1 MAYKDVDTAC
11 LLGYLITNNCIDAAA
26 AIAISKLGTRTKRMH
41 LGLGGDYTD
50 ATKSTDGVFPTAL
63 FHDAGVKSIYR
74 SFPLPKDYDSGDIKV
89 VIVWKTS
96 ATAND
101 AKFQISGRSSPADG
115 SASTASEFTGNVVTT
130 AEAVANRYTKSEITI
145 LEANIADGDQI
156 GLRIYR
162 DPADASDDLAT
173 DLYVLNTY
181 LEYTARG

>member
-11 LLGYLITNNCIDAAA
+11 LLGYLITNNCIDPAA
-26 AIAISKLGTRTKRMH
+26 AIAISKLGTRTKRMD
-41 LGLGGDYTD
+41 LGLGDHTD
-50 ATKSTDGVFPTAL
+50 ATKSLDGVFPTAL

-130 AEAVANRYTKSEITI
+130 AEGVANRYTKSEITI
-145 LEANIADGDQI
+145 VAANIASGDQV

-162 DPADASDDLAT
+162 DPTDASDDLAT